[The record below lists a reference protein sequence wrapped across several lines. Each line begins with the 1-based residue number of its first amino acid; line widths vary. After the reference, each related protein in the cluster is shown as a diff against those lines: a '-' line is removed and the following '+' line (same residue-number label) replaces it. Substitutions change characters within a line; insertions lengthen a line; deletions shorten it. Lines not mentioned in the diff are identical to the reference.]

1 MKKKPTKTS
10 NLFTPTGEAIPWEEA
25 TQETLLKRIMIAP
38 LRFICGMP
46 PKRVYRLFM
55 AIGVTIMAVWTM
67 LVICGII
74 DKRTVVTSLM
84 MFAPFFIA
92 AIYLTRS
99 SIFIQK
105 SNKIRSFNKLVWA
118 QYYELLIG
126 KGENYFFSRF
136 SPIGVLSGHKDSKPA
151 NPVHNY
157 VDFDLS
163 TYAELARGANKME
176 FMNDPRV
183 RDAVCRIL
191 YAEMQI
197 DKVTAYAL
205 EILGAAKNTDKPTT
219 AQYHNIITQ
228 YKTMQNTAILELQ
241 DYVEQQ
247 NQETRR
253 REYLRNTLTK
263 SRA

>member
-10 NLFTPTGEAIPWEEA
+10 TLFTPTGEAIPWEEA
-25 TQETLLKRIMIAP
+25 THETLLKRIMIAP

-55 AIGVTIMAVWTM
+55 AISVTIIAVWTI
-67 LVICGII
+67 LVICGMV

-84 MFAPFFIA
+84 MSAPFFIA

-126 KGENYFFSRF
+126 KDENYFFSRF
-136 SPIGVLSGHKDSKPA
+136 SPIGILNGHKDSKSV
-151 NPVHNY
+151 NTVHNY

-163 TYAELARGANKME
+163 TYAELARGADKME

-183 RDAVCRIL
+183 TDAVCRIL
-191 YAEMQI
+191 YTEMQI
-197 DKVTAYAL
+197 DKLTNYAL

-219 AQYHNIITQ
+219 GKYQDIITQ

-253 REYLRNTLTK
+253 REYLRNALTV

>member
-1 MKKKPTKTS
+1 
-10 NLFTPTGEAIPWEEA
+10 
-25 TQETLLKRIMIAP
+25 
-38 LRFICGMP
+38 
-46 PKRVYRLFM
+46 M
-55 AIGVTIMAVWTM
+55 AIIVTIMSVWTI

-84 MFAPFFIA
+84 MSAPFFVA

-99 SIFIQK
+99 NIFIQK
-105 SNKIRSFNKLVWA
+105 SNKIRGFNKLVWA

-126 KGENYFFSRF
+126 MDENYFFSRF
-136 SPIGVLSGHKDSKPA
+136 SPISILSGHKDSEPA

-157 VDFDLS
+157 VHFDLS
-163 TYAELARGANKME
+163 TYAELARGANEME

-183 RDAVCRIL
+183 TDVVCRIL
-191 YAEMQI
+191 YAEMQV

-205 EILGAAKNTDKPTT
+205 EILGSAKNTDKPTT
-219 AQYHNIITQ
+219 GKYQDIIAQ
-228 YKTMQNTAILELQ
+228 YKTMQNTAILELKEH
-241 DYVEQQ
+241 VEQQ

-253 REYLRNTLTK
+253 REYLRNAITA

>member
-10 NLFTPTGEAIPWEEA
+10 TLFTPTGEAIPWEEA
-25 TQETLLKRIMIAP
+25 THETLLKRIMIAP

-55 AIGVTIMAVWTM
+55 AISVTIIAVWTI
-67 LVICGII
+67 LVICGMV

-84 MFAPFFIA
+84 MSAPFFIA

-126 KGENYFFSRF
+126 KDENYFFSRF
-136 SPIGVLSGHKDSKPA
+136 SPIGILNGHKDSKSV
-151 NPVHNY
+151 NTVHNY

-163 TYAELARGANKME
+163 TYAELARGADKME

-183 RDAVCRIL
+183 TDAVCRIL
-191 YAEMQI
+191 YAEMQV

-205 EILGAAKNTDKPTT
+205 EILGAAKNTEKPTT
-219 AQYHNIITQ
+219 AQYQAIITSTRPC
-228 YKTMQNTAILELQ
+228 KTPLFLSCRTMLSSR
-241 DYVEQQ
+241 
-247 NQETRR
+247 TRKPVGA
-253 REYLRNTLTK
+253 NI
-263 SRA
+263 

>member
-10 NLFTPTGEAIPWEEA
+10 NLFTPTGEAIPWEDA
-25 TQETLLKRIMIAP
+25 TRETLLKRIMIAP

-46 PKRVYRLFM
+46 PKRVYRFFM
-55 AIGVTIMAVWTM
+55 AICVTIMAAWTV
-67 LVICGII
+67 LVICGVI
-74 DKRTVVTSLM
+74 DKRTVTKSLM
-84 MFAPFFIA
+84 MSAPFFVA

-126 KGENYFFSRF
+126 KDENYFFSRF
-136 SPIGVLSGHKDSKPA
+136 SPISILSGHKDSKPA
-151 NPVHNY
+151 NLLHNY

-163 TYAELARGANKME
+163 TYAELARGASKME

-197 DKVTAYAL
+197 DRVTAYAL

-219 AQYHNIITQ
+219 TQYQEIITQ

-253 REYLRNTLTK
+253 REYLRNAITA